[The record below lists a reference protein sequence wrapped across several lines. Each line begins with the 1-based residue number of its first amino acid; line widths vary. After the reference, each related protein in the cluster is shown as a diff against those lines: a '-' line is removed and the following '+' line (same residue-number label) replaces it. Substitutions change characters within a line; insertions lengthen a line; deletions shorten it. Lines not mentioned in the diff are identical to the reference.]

1 MKSFFSADTATV
13 HCFFL
18 ICVFSTEKR
27 KKLKQQRPE
36 APNLLLGSNRLQRA
50 YIKKKT
56 YIPWF
61 TCGISRLVPPL
72 GLRVVGCIKPSYPN
86 VYIGLQCLQK
96 HFSIWR
102 STALDQRL
110 LMDKMSALYHWKRT
124 LRVWRAWRAV
134 VWAKRK
140 QQEVRR
146 AEQELRVDN
155 RQAAKR
161 DLIGFGVCSL
171 LLT

>member
-1 MKSFFSADTATV
+1 
-13 HCFFL
+13 
-18 ICVFSTEKR
+18 
-27 KKLKQQRPE
+27 
-36 APNLLLGSNRLQRA
+36 
-50 YIKKKT
+50 
-56 YIPWF
+56 
-61 TCGISRLVPPL
+61 
-72 GLRVVGCIKPSYPN
+72 
-86 VYIGLQCLQK
+86 
-96 HFSIWR
+96 
-102 STALDQRL
+102 
-110 LMDKMSALYHWKRT
+110 MDKTSALYDWKRK

-161 DLIGFGVCSL
+161 DSIGFGVCSL